1 MENKIYDYVIIGA
14 GVVGA
19 SIFNKLILN
28 GYSALILDK
37 EDIASGMSK
46 ANSGLVHAGF
56 DAKVGTLKAKLN
68 VMGNKM
74 YESMCNRLNLPLKK
88 CGAYVLGNDLKALKE
103 LKTRGKKNGVKE
115 LKILKQKEL
124 LKQIPNL
131 SPEIKFGLHAK
142 NAYIVS
148 PYLLTIY
155 LCEEAV
161 LNGGDYKL
169 FFDIKNI
176 TFNDEVFKITGK
188 SETIYAKN
196 IINSAGAGFNNIA
209 KLLKT
214 EEYNIEF
221 KRGEYFVLDSTEQ
234 SLTSST
240 LFPLPS
246 AHSKGVLITP
256 TIDGNILVGPT
267 SYTSDTSVKTTKDGL
282 AQIKQKANTLINNIN
297 LKKTI
302 RVFSGVRTI
311 TGDDFIIEK
320 SKVNARVINLAGI
333 CSPGLSSAPA
343 IAEHVFKNLLNLKE
357 RKLKLKKLKP
367 LVLAKNLSDE
377 DFNRLVKIDS
387 SFGKI
392 VCKCENITE
401 GDIKAAL
408 NRPIKCVSIDGVK
421 QRVRAGMGRCQGGFC
436 LDKVI
441 NLIAKENKISVNEV
455 IKDKKN
461 SNIICANIKEG
472 L

>member
-1 MENKIYDYVIIGA
+1 MEKKIYDFLLIGA

-19 SIFNKLILN
+19 SIFNKLVRN
-28 GYSALILDK
+28 GYKAIIVDK
-37 EDIASGMSK
+37 QDIASGMSK

-56 DAKVGTLKAKLN
+56 DAKTGSLKAKLN
-68 VMGNKM
+68 VLGNKM
-74 YESMCNRLNLPLKK
+74 YENLCARLGLPLKK
-88 CGAYVLGNDLKALKE
+88 CGAYVLGNDLNALKE
-103 LKTRGKKNGVKE
+103 LKLRGKKNGVKE
-115 LKILKQKEL
+115 LKIIKQKDL

-131 SPEIKFGLHAK
+131 NPEIKFGMHAQ

-148 PYLLTIY
+148 PYLLTIC

-169 FFDIKNI
+169 FFDIKKVKDSGEYFTISN
-176 TFNDEVFKITGK
+176 GK
-188 SETIYAKN
+188 EEIFAKQ
-196 IINSAGAGFNNIA
+196 IINCGGAGFNDIS

-214 EEYNIEF
+214 EQYNLEF
-221 KRGEYFVLDSTEQ
+221 KRGEYYVLDSTE
-234 SLTSST
+234 SDLTSAT

-246 AHSKGVLITP
+246 AHSKGVLVTP

-267 SYTSDTSVKTTKDGL
+267 SYTSDPSVKTTKAGL
-282 AQIKQKANTLINNIN
+282 NEIKEKANALLTNIN

-302 RVFSGVRTI
+302 RVFSGVRVI
-311 TGDDFIIEK
+311 CGDDFIIEN
-320 SKVNARVINLAGI
+320 SKLNAKVFNVAGI

-343 IAEHVFKNLLNLKE
+343 IAEYVFN
-357 RKLKLKKLKP
+357 KLGLREQKLELKKLEPYK
-367 LVLAKNLSDE
+367 LAKDLSIDV
-377 DFNRLVKIDS
+377 FNVLVKKDS
-387 SFGKI
+387 SFGKV

-401 GDIKAAL
+401 GDIKMAL
-408 NRPIKCVSIDGVK
+408 NRPIKCVSVDGVK

-441 NLIAKENKISVNEV
+441 TLIAKENKIDIKDV

-461 SNIICANIKEG
+461 SNIIVSNIKETK
-472 L
+472 

>member
-1 MENKIYDYVIIGA
+1 MEKKIYDFLVIGA

-28 GYSALILDK
+28 GYKAIIVDK
-37 EDIASGMSK
+37 EDLASGMSK

-56 DAKVGTLKAKLN
+56 DAKTGSLKAKLN
-68 VMGNKM
+68 VLGNKM
-74 YESMCNRLNLPLKK
+74 YEEVCARVGVPLKK
-88 CGAYVLGNDLKALKE
+88 CGVYVLGNDLNALKT
-103 LKTRGKKNGVKE
+103 LKVRGKKNGVKG
-115 LKILKQKEL
+115 LKILKRKAL
-124 LKQIPNL
+124 LKAIPNL
-131 SPEIKFGLHAK
+131 SENINLGLHAQ

-148 PYLLTIY
+148 PYLLTIC

-169 FFDIKNI
+169 FYDIKKVKN
-176 TFNDEVFKITGK
+176 TNDYFVVSNGTE
-188 SETIYAKN
+188 EIYAKQ
-196 IINSAGAGFNNIA
+196 IINCAGAGFNEIA

-214 EEYNIEF
+214 EIYDFEF
-221 KRGEYFVLDSTEQ
+221 KRGEYYVLDSTEG
-234 SLTSST
+234 SLTNAT

-267 SYTSDTSVKTTKDGL
+267 SYTSDTSVKTTREGL
-282 AQIKQKANTLINNIN
+282 NEIKEKVSTLINNIN

-302 RVFSGVRTI
+302 RVFSGVRVI
-311 TGDDFIIEK
+311 AGDDFIIEN
-320 SKVNARVINLAGI
+320 SKLNTKVFNVAGI

-343 IAEHVFKNLLNLKE
+343 IAEYVFEKLGLKPQ
-357 RKLKLKKLKP
+357 KIDFKKLEP
-367 LVLAKNLSDE
+367 YRLSKDLTTKE
-377 DFNRLVKIDS
+377 FNELVKKDS
-387 SFGKI
+387 SFGKV

-401 GDIKAAL
+401 GDIKMAL
-408 NRPIKCVSIDGVK
+408 NRPIKCVSVDGVK

-441 NLIAKENKISVNEV
+441 NLIAKENKIDIKNV
-455 IKDKKN
+455 IKDKLG
-461 SNIICANIKEG
+461 SNIIVKNIKE
-472 L
+472 